1 MCLLGL
7 SAPAVAS
14 YDASAPMST
23 ASNGDV
29 DIAYRVV
36 GDPQAEPILI
46 IMGLSASHRVWNPQ
60 LITGLAEGGYRV
72 VLLDNRDVGE
82 SSKIEKKG
90 RLWLAWQLL
99 KYRIGLRVKSPYALS
114 DMAVDAVAVLDALGI
129 ERAHVIGASMG
140 GMIGQ
145 IVAYD
150 FPQRTQSLVSIM
162 STTWA
167 PHLPQPGRAQQD
179 GISEMNES
187 SEAQAADL
195 QKLGFYP
202 SALPNQV
209 TAILSAGDRTA
220 QVAQISAP
228 TLVLHGA
235 DDQLLSVEHG
245 EHTAQTIKDAQF
257 KVYENMGHNL
267 PDPIIPQMVNDMLAH
282 LRANPDLGRSI
293 TGRTQGIRLMKF
305 LGYFFAGLLGL
316 AVLGVAI
323 LWGGAQMSLDRSYAH
338 TKAAAQLRDFADND
352 ADGVVRIATSRGD
365 FPGPYSRLSR
375 QWGAP
380 FGGVTARFS
389 RDLSHVDRFNRAVVP
404 GGVSG
409 GCL

>member
-1 MCLLGL
+1 MKVSANGIQLNYQASGDAHGPVVVMSHSLAATHAMWDPQMDVLKDYRIIRYDMRGHGE
-7 SAPAVAS
+7 SDAPAMDYSLEMLADDLFGLM
-14 YDASAPMST
+14 DALEI
-23 ASNGDV
+23 N
-29 DIAYRVV
+29 
-36 GDPQAEPILI
+36 QA
-46 IMGLSASHRVWNPQ
+46 H
-60 LITGLAEGGYRV
+60 Y
-72 VLLDNRDVGE
+72 
-82 SSKIEKKG
+82 
-90 RLWLAWQLL
+90 
-99 KYRIGLRVKSPYALS
+99 IGL
-114 DMAVDAVAVLDALGI
+114 
-129 ERAHVIGASMG
+129 SMG

-187 SEAQAADL
+187 SEEQAADL

-220 QVAQISAP
+220 RVAQISAP

-235 DDQLLSVEHG
+235 DDQLLTVEHG

-282 LRANPDLGRSI
+282 LRANPI
-293 TGRTQGIRLMKF
+293 
-305 LGYFFAGLLGL
+305 
-316 AVLGVAI
+316 
-323 LWGGAQMSLDRSYAH
+323 
-338 TKAAAQLRDFADND
+338 
-352 ADGVVRIATSRGD
+352 
-365 FPGPYSRLSR
+365 
-375 QWGAP
+375 
-380 FGGVTARFS
+380 
-389 RDLSHVDRFNRAVVP
+389 
-404 GGVSG
+404 
-409 GCL
+409 

>member
-1 MCLLGL
+1 MIHRKRRFYTCKAALCLVLLLGVF
-7 SAPAVAS
+7 AQTWAAAEQNTD
-14 YDASAPMST
+14 YRMST

-36 GDPQAEPILI
+36 GDPKAEPILI
-46 IMGLSASHRVWNPQ
+46 IMGLSASHRVWNSQ
-60 LITGLAEGGYRV
+60 LIAGLVEGGYRV

-82 SSKIEKKG
+82 SSKMEKKG
-90 RLWLAWQLL
+90 RLWLGWQLL

-187 SEAQAADL
+187 SEEQAADL

-220 QVAQISAP
+220 RVAQISAP

-235 DDQLLSVEHG
+235 DDQLLSMEHG

-257 KVYENMGHNL
+257 KVYANMGHNL

-282 LRANPDLGRSI
+282 LRANPI
-293 TGRTQGIRLMKF
+293 
-305 LGYFFAGLLGL
+305 
-316 AVLGVAI
+316 
-323 LWGGAQMSLDRSYAH
+323 
-338 TKAAAQLRDFADND
+338 
-352 ADGVVRIATSRGD
+352 
-365 FPGPYSRLSR
+365 
-375 QWGAP
+375 
-380 FGGVTARFS
+380 
-389 RDLSHVDRFNRAVVP
+389 
-404 GGVSG
+404 
-409 GCL
+409 

>member
-60 LITGLAEGGYRV
+60 LIAGLAEGGYRV

-90 RLWLAWQLL
+90 QLWLAWQLL

-145 IVAYD
+145 ILAYD

-167 PHLPQPGRAQQD
+167 PHLPQPGKAQQE
-179 GISEMNES
+179 GISDMNES
-187 SEAQAADL
+187 SEEQAANL

-245 EHTAQTIKDAQF
+245 AHTAQTIKDAQF

-282 LRANPDLGRSI
+282 LRANPI
-293 TGRTQGIRLMKF
+293 
-305 LGYFFAGLLGL
+305 
-316 AVLGVAI
+316 
-323 LWGGAQMSLDRSYAH
+323 
-338 TKAAAQLRDFADND
+338 
-352 ADGVVRIATSRGD
+352 
-365 FPGPYSRLSR
+365 
-375 QWGAP
+375 
-380 FGGVTARFS
+380 
-389 RDLSHVDRFNRAVVP
+389 
-404 GGVSG
+404 
-409 GCL
+409 

>member
-1 MCLLGL
+1 MRTRADLLLDIRLAKNLRLQETFSIVIHLAGVTMRNPILRVLWRHCAFLTMCLLGL
-7 SAPAVAS
+7 SAPTVAS
-14 YDASAPMST
+14 YDASAPMSI

-60 LITGLAEGGYRV
+60 LITGLADGGYRV

-90 RLWLAWQLL
+90 RLWLAWQLM

-179 GISEMNES
+179 GISGNE
-187 SEAQAADL
+187 
-195 QKLGFYP
+195 
-202 SALPNQV
+202 QV
-209 TAILSAGDRTA
+209 R
-220 QVAQISAP
+220 
-228 TLVLHGA
+228 
-235 DDQLLSVEHG
+235 
-245 EHTAQTIKDAQF
+245 
-257 KVYENMGHNL
+257 
-267 PDPIIPQMVNDMLAH
+267 
-282 LRANPDLGRSI
+282 R
-293 TGRTQGIRLMKF
+293 
-305 LGYFFAGLLGL
+305 AGLLTCKNW
-316 AVLGVAI
+316 VFIQVRYQI
-323 LWGGAQMSLDRSYAH
+323 RSRRY
-338 TKAAAQLRDFADND
+338 
-352 ADGVVRIATSRGD
+352 
-365 FPGPYSRLSR
+365 
-375 QWGAP
+375 
-380 FGGVTARFS
+380 
-389 RDLSHVDRFNRAVVP
+389 
-404 GGVSG
+404 
-409 GCL
+409 

>member
-1 MCLLGL
+1 ME
-7 SAPAVAS
+7 SAVDYRSSGRWIPGGVAGQS
-14 YDASAPMST
+14 RRWRI
-23 ASNGDV
+23 V
-29 DIAYRVV
+29 
-36 GDPQAEPILI
+36 
-46 IMGLSASHRVWNPQ
+46 
-60 LITGLAEGGYRV
+60 
-72 VLLDNRDVGE
+72 
-82 SSKIEKKG
+82 KIEKKAS
-90 RLWLAWQLL
+90 LACLAIAKISHWPESQ
-99 KYRIGLRVKSPYALS
+99 IALCAS

-167 PHLPQPGRAQQD
+167 PPLPQPGRAQQD

-195 QKLGFYP
+195 EKLGFYP

-220 QVAQISAP
+220 RVAEISAP

-257 KVYENMGHNL
+257 KVYANMGHNL
-267 PDPIIPQMVNDMLAH
+267 PDPIIPQMVSDILAH
-282 LRANPDLGRSI
+282 LRDNPI
-293 TGRTQGIRLMKF
+293 
-305 LGYFFAGLLGL
+305 
-316 AVLGVAI
+316 
-323 LWGGAQMSLDRSYAH
+323 
-338 TKAAAQLRDFADND
+338 
-352 ADGVVRIATSRGD
+352 
-365 FPGPYSRLSR
+365 
-375 QWGAP
+375 
-380 FGGVTARFS
+380 
-389 RDLSHVDRFNRAVVP
+389 
-404 GGVSG
+404 
-409 GCL
+409 